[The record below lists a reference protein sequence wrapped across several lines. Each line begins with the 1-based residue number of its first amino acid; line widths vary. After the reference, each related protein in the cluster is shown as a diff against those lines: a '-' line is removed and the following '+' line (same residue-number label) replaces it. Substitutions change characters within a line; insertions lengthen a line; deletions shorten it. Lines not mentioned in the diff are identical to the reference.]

1 MSDFIDRAILIA
13 TGFEKRAKEIV
24 DDLAEAGKEETLG
37 TSEKIQNKVVE
48 ESVNAL
54 RQVVAVL
61 EEGKDKIEEEL
72 AGPMET
78 LLDKFNLATKDDLDE
93 VREMARIAREK
104 VDELEKKIKG

>member
-13 TGFEKRAKEIV
+13 TGFEKRAKDIV
-24 DDLAEAGKEETLG
+24 EDLAEAGKEESLG

-54 RQVVAVL
+54 RQVAKVL

-72 AGPMET
+72 AGPMES
-78 LLDKFNLATKDDLDE
+78 LIDKLGLATKDDLDE